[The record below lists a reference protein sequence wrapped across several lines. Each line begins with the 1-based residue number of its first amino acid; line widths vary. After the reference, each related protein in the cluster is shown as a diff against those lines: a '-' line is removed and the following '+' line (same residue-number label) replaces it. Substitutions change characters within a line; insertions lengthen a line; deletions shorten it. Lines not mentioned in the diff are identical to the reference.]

1 MAGIE
6 NVERGPLMAL
16 SEKFFQSEKRDIY
29 VNQKSKKRYS
39 QPKFSITLQVA
50 KHEGAYR
57 WTGKLN

>member
-39 QPKFSITLQVA
+39 QPSLVLLFKLQNT
-50 KHEGAYR
+50 KGHTDGL
-57 WTGKLN
+57 GN